1 MPDQRFRIVFIAT
14 TVAVLLAACSGPP
27 SLKPLSKNAT
37 ILAFGDSL
45 TYGTGTTP
53 TQSYPATLEALTG
66 RRVINAGVPGEV
78 SADGLKRLPGL
89 LAEHKPDLLILIHG
103 GNDMLRKRNLAAASN
118 NIRAMIEM
126 SRAKSIPVVMLA
138 VPNPTLI
145 LSPAKFYEALA
156 EDIQVPIDVDAI
168 SDILQYPG
176 NKSDAVHPNA
186 KGYRMLAERVTEL
199 LQTSG
204 AL

>member
-1 MPDQRFRIVFIAT
+1 MPDRCFRQVFFAAAI
-14 TVAVLLAACSGPP
+14 AVLLAACSGPP
-27 SLKPLSKNAT
+27 TLKPLSKNAT

-45 TYGTGTTP
+45 TYGTGTTK
-53 TQSYPATLEALTG
+53 TQSYPATLASLTG

-103 GNDMLRKRNLAAASN
+103 GNDMLRRRSFSQAADNVRAMVNLARERN
-118 NIRAMIEM
+118 TDVIL
-126 SRAKSIPVVMLA
+126 LA
-138 VPNPTLI
+138 VPKPGLI
-145 LSPAKFYEALA
+145 LSPPAFYQQIALGT
-156 EDIQVPIDVDAI
+156 DIPIEEDAI
-168 SDILQYPG
+168 SDILQYPA

-186 KGYRMLAERVTEL
+186 KGYRILAEKIVEL
-199 LQTSG
+199 LKDEG

>member
-1 MPDQRFRIVFIAT
+1 MPNRCYQQVF
-14 TVAVLLAACSGPP
+14 VAMVLTVLLAACSGPP
-27 SLKPLSKNAT
+27 TLKPLSKNAT

-45 TYGTGTTP
+45 TYGTGTTK
-53 TQSYPATLEALTG
+53 TQSYPATLASLTG

-103 GNDMLRKRNLAAASN
+103 GNDMLRRRSFAQAADNVRAMVNLARERN
-118 NIRAMIEM
+118 TDVIL
-126 SRAKSIPVVMLA
+126 LA
-138 VPNPTLI
+138 VPKPGLI
-145 LSPAKFYEALA
+145 LSPPEFYQQIALGTDIPIE
-156 EDIQVPIDVDAI
+156 EDVI
-168 SDILQYPG
+168 SDILQYSA

-186 KGYRMLAERVTEL
+186 KGYRILAEEIVEL
-199 LQTSG
+199 LKDEG